1 MVNEVEEGETVNI
14 NMLRSLNNTERQVD
28 KTVTTGSTES
38 QADIRSL
45 AGTRTLVEPGRDPEV
60 GLTEGQQ
67 RGVGE
72 SHVLL

>member
-1 MVNEVEEGETVNI
+1 MFI
-14 NMLRSLNNTERQVD
+14 LA
-28 KTVTTGSTES
+28 GSIES

-45 AGTRTLVEPGRDPEV
+45 AGTRSLAEPGRDPEV

>member
-1 MVNEVEEGETVNI
+1 MFI
-14 NMLRSLNNTERQVD
+14 LA
-28 KTVTTGSTES
+28 GSTES

-60 GLTEGQQ
+60 GLTEEQQ
-67 RGVGE
+67 RGVEE

>member
-1 MVNEVEEGETVNI
+1 MFI
-14 NMLRSLNNTERQVD
+14 PA
-28 KTVTTGSTES
+28 GSTES

-60 GLTEGQQ
+60 GLTEEQQ